1 MFSCSGS
8 CSEWFIILVGV
19 RWVMPMVKWAGCNL
33 RFNFTAC
40 GSKAVFLFWCLV
52 IRLAM

>member
-1 MFSCSGS
+1 MVHHIGGCS
-8 CSEWFIILVGV
+8 V
-19 RWVMPMVKWAGCNL
+19 VMPMVKWTGCNL
-33 RFNFTAC
+33 RFNSTAC